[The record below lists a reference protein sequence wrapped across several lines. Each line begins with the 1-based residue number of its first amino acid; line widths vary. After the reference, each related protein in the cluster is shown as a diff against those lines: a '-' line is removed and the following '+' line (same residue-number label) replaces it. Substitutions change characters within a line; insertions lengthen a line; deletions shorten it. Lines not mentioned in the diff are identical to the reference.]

1 MKHKVVVGTSYG
13 GLALTLEC
21 VKWLK
26 DHGYSEEMVQEY
38 LQDKVPRHDSTF
50 VRCVEEVKNNGPY
63 FRPDKFHSDGGY
75 WENIE
80 ADVIEIDGDEYYI
93 HVDGE
98 GCEDLITPDMMIKIK

>member
-1 MKHKVVVGTSYG
+1 MKHKVVVGIGYG

-38 LQDKVPRHDSTF
+38 LQDKVPRHDPTL

-63 FRPDKFHSDGGY
+63 FRP
-75 WENIE
+75 
-80 ADVIEIDGDEYYI
+80 
-93 HVDGE
+93 
-98 GCEDLITPDMMIKIK
+98 

>member
-1 MKHKVVVGTSYG
+1 MGHI
-13 GLALTLEC
+13 L
-21 VKWLK
+21 
-26 DHGYSEEMVQEY
+26 DH
-38 LQDKVPRHDSTF
+38 
-50 VRCVEEVKNNGPY
+50 
-63 FRPDKFHSDGGY
+63 KFHSGGGY